1 MPDKHD
7 PDTPAI
13 PQPDAHL
20 PAAAPVAA
28 LSPAEAAWRLT
39 ERQAVAI
46 SRATDGVPKHFRG
59 KPGDIVA
66 AWIMA
71 DELGISRMAMLR
83 SAFVVNGRVQ
93 LSGDLLLAVARGAG
107 VKVSERIEDG
117 EAEGEL
123 VATCEAT
130 LPGGETVAASF
141 STGDAQAA
149 GLWGSSDPWR
159 KYPKRM
165 LQMRARG
172 FCLRDAVADKLAGVY
187 APGELIEGEAVDIT
201 PAG

>member
-1 MPDKHD
+1 MT
-7 PDTPAI
+7 DTDTAQL
-13 PQPDAHL
+13 PQHETQL

-66 AWIMA
+66 AWVMA

-107 VKVSERIEDG
+107 VKVSERIEEH

-123 VATCEAT
+123 VAHCEAT
-130 LPGGETVAASF
+130 LPGGEIVAASF
-141 STGDAQAA
+141 STGDAERA
-149 GLWGSSDPWR
+149 GLWNSSDPWR
-159 KYPKRM
+159 KYPRRM

-187 APGELIEGEAVDIT
+187 APGELIDGEAIDVT

>member
-1 MPDKHD
+1 MT
-7 PDTPAI
+7 DTETAGT
-13 PQPDAHL
+13 PQHETHL
-20 PAAAPVAA
+20 PAAAPAA
-28 LSPAEAAWRLT
+28 SLSPAETEWRLT

-83 SAFVVNGRVQ
+83 SAYVVNGRVQ

-117 EAEGEL
+117 ETEGEL
-123 VATCEAT
+123 IAVCEAT
-130 LPGGETVAASF
+130 LPGGETVAAWF
-141 STGDAQAA
+141 STGDAQRA
-149 GLWGSSDPWR
+149 GLWGSTDPWR
-159 KYPKRM
+159 RYPRRM

-187 APGELIEGEAVDIT
+187 APGELIEGEAVDVT
-201 PAG
+201 PDG